1 MSGGPYGRGKAP
13 ERECMKVEC
22 WPDEDQRLR
31 REALTPADPFTEG
44 SGARAD
50 HSPRSNVKAEKGY
63 GRFLTFLKFFEPD
76 ALNEAPASR
85 IIPQRIRAYVQHMAD
100 IGNGSRTILCRLQE
114 LGEMAHVF
122 DANHDWSF
130 INAIASRVRA
140 KHQPVRDKS
149 NLRLSDELLEL
160 GLELISRAQHEQN
173 IEAAILFRDGLII
186 AFEALMPIRRRN
198 LADFKMG
205 RNLIAINNKLLV
217 VLDATETKTQATF
230 EVEWPECLIEA
241 LEEYLEK
248 YRPIL
253 VAQTGRWHKP
263 ADDYLWI
270 SKDGSPMT
278 QMAIYDRIRLHTKD
292 KFGVAINPH
301 LFRDAAATT
310 MAIAVPGQVR
320 LSAPLLGHRTLS
332 TTEKYYQQATGYEA
346 HKVYVQ
352 AISERIK
359 SDV

>member
-1 MSGGPYGRGKAP
+1 MRGLYGRGKAP
-13 ERECMKVEC
+13 ERECMKVKN
-22 WPDEDQRLR
+22 WPDEDQRLW
-31 REALTPADPFTEG
+31 REAQTPVDPFIEG

-63 GRFLTFLKFFEPD
+63 GRFLTYLKFFESE
-76 ALNEAPASR
+76 ALNENPADR
-85 IIPQRIRAYVQHMAD
+85 ITPQRIRAYSQHLRD
-100 IGNGSRTILCRLQE
+100 IGNGSGTILCRLQE
-114 LGEMAHVF
+114 LGEMARVF
-122 DANHDWSF
+122 DADHDWSF
-130 INAIASRVRA
+130 INTIASSVRA

-160 GLELISRAQHEQN
+160 GLELISRAKLEEN
-173 IEAAILFRDGLII
+173 IEAAILFRDGLIV
-186 AFEALMPIRRRN
+186 AFEALIPIRRRN
-198 LADFKMG
+198 IADFQMG
-205 RNLIAINNKLLV
+205 RNLIAINETLLV
-217 VLDATETKTQATF
+217 TFDATETKTHQPYEA
-230 EVEWPECLIEA
+230 EWPECLIEP

-248 YRPIL
+248 YRPVL

-278 QMAIYDRIRLHTKD
+278 QMAIYDRFRLRTKN

-310 MAIAVPGQVR
+310 MAIAAPGQVR

-332 TTEKYYQQATGYEA
+332 TTEQYYQQATGYEA

-352 AISERIK
+352 AIFGK
-359 SDV
+359 GD

>member
-1 MSGGPYGRGKAP
+1 MSGGPYGRDKAP
-13 ERECMKVEC
+13 ERECMKRC
-22 WPDEDQRLR
+22 NWPDEDQRR
-31 REALTPADPFTEG
+31 WREALAPVDPFVEG
-44 SGARAD
+44 SGARAH
-50 HSPRSNVKAEKGY
+50 HSPRSNVKAEKGH
-63 GRFLTFLKFFEPD
+63 GRFLTYLKLFEPE
-76 ALNEAPASR
+76 ALNKSPANR
-85 IIPQRIRAYVQHMAD
+85 LTPQRIRAYVQHLRD
-100 IGNGSRTILCRLQE
+100 IGNGSGTILCRLQE
-114 LGEMAHVF
+114 LREIARVF
-122 DANHDWSF
+122 DANNDWSF
-130 INAIASRVRA
+130 INEIASRVRA

-160 GLELISRAQHEQN
+160 GFELISRAKIEEN

-186 AFEALMPIRRRN
+186 AFESLMPIRRRN

-205 RNLIAINNKLLV
+205 RNLTAINNKLLV
-217 VLDATETKTQATF
+217 TFDATETKTQAPF
-230 EVEWPECLIEA
+230 EVDWPECLIEP

-248 YRPIL
+248 YRPVL

-278 QMAIYDRIRLHTKD
+278 QMAIYDRFRLRTKN

-310 MAIAVPGQVR
+310 MALAAPGQVR

-352 AISERIK
+352 AVFGK
-359 SDV
+359 GD